1 MEKPL
6 NAAMPVTSTLRLTD
20 CLPLTCTR
28 TGACCHGKM
37 VWLNPWELALHLG
50 RGLGANPVELAG
62 HWIVTAKKLGAQE

>member
-6 NAAMPVTSTLRLTD
+6 NAAMPITTRIALTD

-37 VWLNPWELALHLG
+37 VWLNPWELA
-50 RGLGANPVELAG
+50 RLAVV
-62 HWIVTAKKLGAQE
+62 WAQIPRNWPDTGS